1 MVKYIIVIAVVVV
14 VVHAMISLLKKKNIV
29 NLPVYRLKTNLKLI
43 SSNSSSPLRAQNV
56 DIGAATQT

>member
-14 VVHAMISLLKKKNIV
+14 VVHAMISLLKKNIV

-43 SSNSSSPLRAQNV
+43 SSNSSSPLRAQNE